1 MPNQA
6 TDRASETNAAQLRE
20 QRLGAIRALQDARGS
35 DALIVY
41 ITSTRPGV
49 HVQMAPDAVRR
60 IYDQLPP
67 EKVKKLD
74 LFLVSNGGDGT
85 VSWRLM
91 TLLRERA
98 KEIDVLVPSNA
109 FSAATLACL
118 GADNIVM
125 HPMGVLGPIDPT
137 IGDPYERDPQTGQN
151 RPVAV
156 EDVASF
162 IALIKEDVGIRH
174 EDELVQA
181 FGKLADRVHPLTLGH
196 AKRGTGQ
203 ARMLGEKLLRLR
215 DPKMDPH
222 KIASLIEELT
232 TKLYY
237 HGHPIGRNEAL
248 QDLNLPVVQP
258 SAEVESA
265 MWDLYLAYEE
275 QLKLAIPFDAV
286 AEAITAQALGSAS
299 GLVIPDTVAASAE
312 WQVTVLDPLR
322 LAVIEGLAHGDVYEQ
337 VLRVSTKSAPEGGT
351 LANITQTRAEWVR
364 ES

>member
-1 MPNQA
+1 MPDQDA
-6 TDRASETNAAQLRE
+6 EASAPPPASLRE
-20 QRLGAIRALQDARGS
+20 QRLAAIETLHAARGS

-41 ITSTRPGV
+41 ITSTRQGV
-49 HVQMAPDAVRR
+49 GVQMAPDAVRR
-60 IYDQLPP
+60 IYDQLPD
-67 EKVKKLD
+67 EKVQKLD
-74 LFLVSNGGDGT
+74 LFIVSNGGDVT
-85 VSWRLM
+85 VPWRLM

-118 GADNIVM
+118 GADHIVM

-137 IGDPYERDPQTGQN
+137 IADLYERDPQTGQN
-151 RPVAV
+151 RSVAV

-162 IALIKEDVGIRH
+162 IALIKDDVGIRH

-215 DPKMDPH
+215 DPQMDPH

-237 HGHPIGRNEAL
+237 HGHPIGRREARD
-248 QDLNLPVVQP
+248 DLNLPVVDP
-258 SAEVESA
+258 SAEVEAA
-265 MWDLYLAYEE
+265 MWDLYLVYEE
-275 QLKLAIPFDAV
+275 QMKLAVAFDAV
-286 AEAITAQALGSAS
+286 AEAIAAQAAGSGS
-299 GLVIPDTVAASAE
+299 GLIIPDTVAPNPADWE
-312 WQVTVLDPLR
+312 VTVLDPLR
-322 LAVIEGLAHGDVYEQ
+322 LAFVEGLTHGDVYET
-337 VLRVSTKSAPEGGT
+337 VFRVATKPADNGGT